1 MAVLNYNPLLNI
13 GDPVTAALL
22 AQAEGAVVSPFS
34 NQLTTTGLVPMSDI
48 PAQPT
53 APVVKTPAAE
63 PLLPPAAPSSQQG
76 VSSSESPAT
85 SGDYEAE
92 PLDVAGFRSG
102 WDPNNMPHGFSPFSE
117 FSPSKYR
124 PGTPEEIAEQY
135 ATSILGAQPKGAAI
149 GDIFSQPFSRTLGQH
164 FERQESIPSFLLGA
178 VPGGGFV
185 ASGLLGAISDANMN
199 QLANDYAK
207 SQMGIP
213 GYSVGMYG
221 GQPFSISPGLFGSRA
236 LSGTLPPG
244 ITVSDIERMGQL
256 AQGINPYGGGG
267 GGLNFLGGSMR
278 GTGIGGYT
286 QSGNYVDEHGNISA
300 MGTWS
305 AMEDLAEAWGV
316 TVNDAQDALAS
327 ARSGESNL
335 ESALSDAPVAAP
347 QPLPAA
353 PQVSEDGSV
362 GGSLDGSE
370 DWGGAYDSGAD
381 GYL

>member
-34 NQLTTTGLVPMSDI
+34 NQLTTTGLVPMPGI
-48 PAQPT
+48 PAQP
-53 APVVKTPAAE
+53 AVPVVETPAAE
-63 PLLPPAAPSSQQG
+63 PLLASAAPPLQQG
-76 VSSSESPAT
+76 MPSFAPPAT

-92 PLDVAGFRSG
+92 PLDMAGFRSG
-102 WDPNNMPHGFSPFSE
+102 WDPSNMPSGFSPFSE
-117 FSPSKYR
+117 FSPSR
-124 PGTPEEIAEQY
+124 PGTAEEIAEQY

-164 FERQESIPSFLLGA
+164 FAQQESIPSFLLGA

-207 SQMGIP
+207 SQLGVP
-213 GYSVGMYG
+213 GYSVGMYS

-267 GGLNFLGGSMR
+267 FLGGSMY
-278 GTGIGGYT
+278 GSGIGGYT

-305 AMEDLAEAWGV
+305 AMEDLADEWGV

-335 ESALSDAPVAAP
+335 ESALTGGVLGESQWSDYGDV
-347 QPLPAA
+347 
-353 PQVSEDGSV
+353 V
-362 GGSLDGSE
+362 GGGDDGGSGGGMGSE
-370 DWGGAYDSGAD
+370 GDPGGAAGFD
-381 GYL
+381 GWI